1 MTLQKNI
8 LNKKNQENKLKAI
21 KKAADTD
28 ALTGIYNRIGA
39 QRLIV
44 EYLHKSNNEMS
55 AFIIIDLDNFKKI
68 NDSLGHLQGDEVLKQ
83 VANILKEN
91 FRKTDIIAR
100 LGGDEFIV
108 FMKNIVQ
115 KENAIISL
123 NNLLKKLRLSYQW
136 HEETIPI
143 TGSIGVAVAP
153 IDGATFE
160 VLYKNADQALYNSK
174 YSGKNGFSFYNE
186 H

>member
-1 MTLQKNI
+1 MFP
-8 LNKKNQENKLKAI
+8 
-21 KKAADTD
+21 DC
-28 ALTGIYNRIGA
+28 G
-39 QRLIV
+39 
-44 EYLHKSNNEMS
+44 
-55 AFIIIDLDNFKKI
+55 
-68 NDSLGHLQGDEVLKQ
+68 
-83 VANILKEN
+83 N

-136 HEETIPI
+136 HEETILI